1 MQAVGRLQ
9 GCPTSVTAS
18 SRESEVNYDG
28 SGVAFGFDDAMRIHV
43 LERVLSRALSVFF
56 AIGAIEKATR

>member
-1 MQAVGRLQ
+1 MDLPRCAYLA
-9 GCPTSVTAS
+9 TTNVTAALRDS
-18 SRESEVNYDG
+18 DANDDG
-28 SGVAFGFDDAMRIHV
+28 MGAVLGDAMRIHV

>member
-1 MQAVGRLQ
+1 MHG
-9 GCPTSVTAS
+9 
-18 SRESEVNYDG
+18 SEVSDDG
-28 SGVAFGFDDAMRIHV
+28 SGVAFGFGDAMRIHV